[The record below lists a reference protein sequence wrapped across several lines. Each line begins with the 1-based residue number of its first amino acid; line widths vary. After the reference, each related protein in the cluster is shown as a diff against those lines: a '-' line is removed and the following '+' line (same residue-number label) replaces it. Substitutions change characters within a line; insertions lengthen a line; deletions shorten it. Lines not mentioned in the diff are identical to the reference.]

1 MSLAIVSVLMGA
13 IVFLIQKIVNI
24 IDTLLFGDFFRRWT
38 LKIDEYEDKVDTFK
52 NTMLRQAVRIS
63 RLYTDLTSNSIAH
76 ATLLSQLETNVELAN
91 SWNVIANNIEGL
103 MDIIEELI
111 IDLENYDQLW
121 YDYLTIETDKE

>member
-1 MSLAIVSVLMGA
+1 M
-13 IVFLIQKIVNI
+13 
-24 IDTLLFGDFFRRWT
+24 
-38 LKIDEYEDKVDTFK
+38 KIDEYEDKVDTFK

-121 YDYLTIETDKE
+121 YDYLTIEKDKE